1 MHVFNFFLLIKICVG
16 KFLKDKIKI
25 LKSFFS
31 NLKKIRAFLVS
42 PEHGCL
48 RHLTGFTRLKTWAQS
63 AVSLKLRPL
72 YTPDTDLSA
81 GYPAGYSVWPDS
93 GYPTIFFTNRHIIL
107 TKMTSASAST
117 SASANLAG
125 SQI

>member
-1 MHVFNFFLLIKICVG
+1 M
-16 KFLKDKIKI
+16 
-25 LKSFFS
+25 
-31 NLKKIRAFLVS
+31 VS

-48 RHLTGFTRLKTWAQS
+48 RHLTGFTRLRTWAQS

-93 GYPTIFFTNRHIIL
+93 GYPTIFFNRLPTANYYLALTTGTVEEANFGHISQ
-107 TKMTSASAST
+107 KN
-117 SASANLAG
+117 AN
-125 SQI
+125 